1 MYQIKTFNAIAD
13 KGLNTFTPEYTINQ
27 PDNPDAY
34 LIRSVN
40 LLKAQF
46 PATLK
51 VIARA
56 GAGVNNIP
64 IKDATNHGIAVFNT
78 PGSNAN
84 AVKELVIS
92 MMIATARKVFAA
104 YDYSHQNINADISK
118 QVEYDKAKFNGT
130 ELFGKNLLVVGLG
143 NVGSLVANEAV
154 NLGMN
159 VSGYDP
165 YLSADSAWKINNRVH
180 RLTDLK
186 QALKNADYVTI
197 HVPKNKETMG
207 LISNAEIKAMKDQVV
222 LFNYARGGIVDNKA
236 VVDNLGI
243 KIQFYCTD
251 FGDDIIADNPRV
263 ITTPHIGGSTLE
275 AEDNGA
281 IKAANTI
288 MNFLENGDT
297 VNSINLPGMK
307 LPFNAPY
314 RFTVMHQNVPNM
326 VGQITT
332 HLAQAHVNINNM
344 ANAAKA
350 ETAYTV
356 IDVDNLN
363 YKNQL
368 LKQIQEIPEVRRVR
382 LIAHR

>member
-1 MYQIKTFNAIAD
+1 MYQVKTFNAIAK
-13 KGLNTFTPEYTINQ
+13 KGLNTFTSDYTINQ
-27 PDNPDAY
+27 KDEPDAY

-40 LLKAQF
+40 LLKANF
-46 PATLK
+46 PKSLK

-64 IKDATNHGIAVFNT
+64 LQEATDDGIAVFNT

-92 MMIATARKVFAA
+92 MMIATSRKVFAA

-180 RLTDLK
+180 RLTNLY

-197 HVPKNKETMG
+197 HVPKNKETLG
-207 LISNAEIKAMKDQVV
+207 LISTKEIKAMKDNVI
-222 LFNYARGGIVDNKA
+222 LFNYARGGIVDNQA
-236 VVDNLGI
+236 VVEKFD

-251 FGDDIIADNPRV
+251 FGDDIIADNKRV

-297 VNSINLPGMK
+297 INSINLPGMK

-314 RFTVMHQNVPNM
+314 RFTIMHKNVPNM

-332 HLAQAHVNINNM
+332 YLANAHVNINNM
-344 ANAAKA
+344 ANAAKQ

-363 YKNQL
+363 YKEQL
-368 LKQIQEIPEVRRVR
+368 LDQIQKIPEVRRVR

>member
-1 MYQIKTFNAIAD
+1 MYQVKTFNAIAD
-13 KGLNTFTPEYTINQ
+13 KGLNTFTNDYTINQ
-27 PDNPDAY
+27 EKNPDAY

-46 PATLK
+46 PTSLK

-64 IKDATNHGIAVFNT
+64 LKEATDDGIAVFNT

-92 MMIATARKVFAA
+92 MMIATSRKVFAA
-104 YDYSHQNINADISK
+104 YDYSHQNIHADISK

-130 ELFGKNLLVVGLG
+130 ELFGKNILVIGLG

-180 RLTDLK
+180 RLTNLY

-197 HVPKNKETMG
+197 HVPKNKETTG
-207 LISNAEIKAMKDQVV
+207 LISTKEISAMKNNAI
-222 LFNYARGGIVDNKA
+222 LFNYSRLGIVDNQA
-236 VVDNLGI
+236 VVDNFN

-251 FGDDIIADNPRV
+251 FGDDVIANNKKV
-263 ITTPHIGGSTLE
+263 ITTPHIGGSTIE

-297 VNSINLPGMK
+297 VNSINLPSMK

-314 RFTVMHQNVPNM
+314 RFTIMHRNVPNM

-332 HLAQAHVNINNM
+332 FLANAHVNINNM
-344 ANAAKA
+344 ANAAKN
-350 ETAYTV
+350 EIAYTI

-363 YKNQL
+363 YEKQL
-368 LKQIQEIPEVRRVR
+368 LQQMAKIPEVKRVR
-382 LIAHR
+382 LINHR

>member
-1 MYQIKTFNAIAD
+1 MYQVKTFNAIAK
-13 KGLNTFTPEYTINQ
+13 KGLNTFTSDYTINQ
-27 PDNPDAY
+27 KDDPDAY

-40 LLKAQF
+40 LLKANF
-46 PATLK
+46 PKSLK

-64 IKDATNHGIAVFNT
+64 LQEATDDGIAVFNT

-92 MMIATARKVFAA
+92 MMIATSRKVFAA

-180 RLTDLK
+180 RLTNLY

-197 HVPKNKETMG
+197 HVPKNKETLG
-207 LISNAEIKAMKDQVV
+207 LISTKEIKAMKDKVI
-222 LFNYARGGIVDNKA
+222 LFNYARGGIVDNQA
-236 VVDNLGI
+236 VVENFD

-251 FGDDIIADNPRV
+251 FGDDIIADNKRV

-297 VNSINLPGMK
+297 INSINLPGMK

-314 RFTVMHQNVPNM
+314 RFTIMHKNVPNM

-332 HLAQAHVNINNM
+332 YLANAHVNINNM
-344 ANAAKA
+344 ANAAKQ

-363 YKNQL
+363 YKEQL
-368 LKQIQEIPEVRRVR
+368 LDQIQKIPEVRRVR

>member
-1 MYQIKTFNAIAD
+1 MYQVKTFNAIAN
-13 KGLNTFTPEYTINQ
+13 KGLKTFTTDYTINQ
-27 PDNPDAY
+27 EDAPDAY

-46 PATLK
+46 PTTLK

-64 IKDATNHGIAVFNT
+64 LKEATDNGIAVFNT

-92 MMIATARKVFAA
+92 MMIATSRKVFAA
-104 YDYSHQNINADISK
+104 YDYSHKNIHADISK

-159 VSGYDP
+159 VRGYDP
-165 YLSADSAWKINNRVH
+165 FLSADSAWKINNRVQ
-180 RLTDLK
+180 RLTSLY
-186 QALKNADYVTI
+186 QALKDADYVTI
-197 HVPKNKETMG
+197 HVPKNKDTIG
-207 LISNAEIKAMKDQVV
+207 LISTKEIQAMKKGVI
-222 LFNYARGGIVDNKA
+222 LFNYARGGIVDNQA
-236 VVDNLGI
+236 VVENLG

-251 FGDDIIADNPRV
+251 FGDDIIADNEKV

-297 VNSINLPGMK
+297 VNSVNLPGMK

-314 RFTVMHQNVPNM
+314 RFTIMHKNVPNM

-332 HLAQAHVNINNM
+332 FLAQAHVNINNM
-344 ANAAKA
+344 ANAAKG
-350 ETAYTV
+350 ETAYTI
-356 IDVDNLN
+356 IDADNLN
-363 YKNQL
+363 YKEQL
-368 LKQIQEIPEVRRVR
+368 INQIQAIPEVRRVR
-382 LIAHR
+382 LIDHR